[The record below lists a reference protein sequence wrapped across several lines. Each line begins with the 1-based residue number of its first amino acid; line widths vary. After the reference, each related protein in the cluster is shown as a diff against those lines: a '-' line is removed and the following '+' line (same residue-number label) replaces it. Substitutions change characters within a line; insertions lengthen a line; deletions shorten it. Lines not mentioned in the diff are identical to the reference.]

1 MRMWLTGMLVVAV
14 GFGCGDDGAVKAP
27 DTGSSEDGD
36 APSDSD
42 DGSSDGS
49 SAADDAD
56 DDGTSPYD
64 SSDDVWFEVAH
75 TFSDYGT
82 GLRRIRVKDGGQDS
96 EFWAGHYGI
105 RIDDA
110 SVVIVA
116 P

>member
-1 MRMWLTGMLVVAV
+1 MWLTGMLVVAV
-14 GFGCGDDGAVKAP
+14 GFGCGDDGAGKAS
-27 DTGSSEDGD
+27 DTGSSD
-36 APSDSD
+36 
-42 DGSSDGS
+42 
-49 SAADDAD
+49 ADDAD

-75 TFSDYGT
+75 TFSDYGPS
-82 GLRRIRVKDGGQDS
+82 LRRIRVKDGGQDS